1 MNKIELTKREK
12 LLIYILSLT
21 LLIFLYI
28 NFIRDSKVNEV
39 NAYSNKVNVNQYNEM
54 IDIKDNLINKMK
66 SSDYIEENLSS
77 RHKNFGQRLNTEK
90 LIKDLDLN
98 LKSISISQVQKE
110 NFKDVE
116 VYYISSITNLEG
128 TKENI
133 VEYLKKLNEIEFLY
147 IEDLAITRIDKV
159 NHSMDLTLKEYTLL
173 ELPNSG
179 VVRRSNFTTEEINND
194 STLLDNLYGN
204 LEENK
209 ESLEEEK
216 EEIKSTVSNTK
227 SSSKSIRNN
236 TSKEN
241 KDSNTS
247 IKEELEL
254 SKEENIET
262 EEIFQKS
269 KEDET
274 SLNFRTIDEKKPIT
288 IGESYLRNYVEQWD
302 INFVFNSNYFID
314 SKISEKLEFQEGF
327 VINERN
333 GEVILNVNGLLD
345 LKDIEPIISKPE
357 DLFAF
362 EFETDLGSRIFLDFQ
377 DSSGNI
383 YSVEAVKQYENWQN
397 VEFGLPIESELYPV
411 EIVSIRCLN
420 KIGECNGQIKNFV
433 FLSKK

>member
-54 IDIKDNLINKMK
+54 IDIKDNLINKIK

-77 RHKNFGQRLNTEK
+77 RHENFGQRLNTEN
-90 LIKDLDLN
+90 LIEDLN
-98 LKSISISQVQKE
+98 LDLKSISISQVQKE

-194 STLLDNLYGN
+194 STLLDNLYRN

-216 EEIKSTVSNTK
+216 EIKTTVSNTK
-227 SSSKSIRNN
+227 SSSKSTRNN

-241 KDSNTS
+241 KDSNTTV
-247 IKEELEL
+247 KKELEI
-254 SKEENIET
+254 SIEENIDT
-262 EEIFQKS
+262 EENFQKS

-302 INFVFNSNYFID
+302 INFVFNFNYFID
-314 SKISEKLEFQEGF
+314 RKIAEKSELQEGF
-327 VINERN
+327 AIDDRN

-345 LKDIEPIISKPE
+345 LKDIKPIISKPE

-383 YSVEAVKQYENWQN
+383 YSVEAVKQYESWQN